1 MIKRKY
7 MKKLKGK
14 YQRKYERGRGFG
26 DRFKILYSL
35 GKQRHNSMQW
45 GAKRTGKTECTQ
57 KGNFAKW

>member
-1 MIKRKY
+1 